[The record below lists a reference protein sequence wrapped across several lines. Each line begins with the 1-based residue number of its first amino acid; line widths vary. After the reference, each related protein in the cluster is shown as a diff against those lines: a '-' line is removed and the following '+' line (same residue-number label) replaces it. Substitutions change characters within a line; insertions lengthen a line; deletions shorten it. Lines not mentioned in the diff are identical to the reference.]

1 MHKYTRYDI
10 LSLNVRGIRDQ
21 LKRRSIFAYLK
32 DHSPKIIFLQE
43 TYSEPSDEMIWKSE
57 WGGEIFFSHGTKHSK
72 GVCILIHPSMR
83 GKIDYVF
90 NSNTGRMV
98 LIAME
103 FNSLKLSLCNVYAP
117 NNQSEQ
123 LNFLQELNNVLI
135 DKSEL
140 STLIVGGDW
149 NCTLTKKDKVGGTV
163 WKPSNYRNLLLTT
176 MEAFDLVDIQRVRH
190 PQLRKYSYVSKAL
203 KLKSRIDFFLV
214 AQNLTRFVKKSD
226 IYPSVA
232 PDHQAIYMSLSWRN
246 ETPRGPGL
254 WKFNNT
260 LLDDEQYLASIRE
273 TYVSASDMY
282 SDVEDKRLF
291 WEMLKMEFR
300 STTISY
306 SKTKSKLV
314 QVREEE
320 VKSRL
325 EVLDHIICNNFNSP
339 GIDPVLNEYDNL
351 KAELQSIYEKK
362 GRSAIFRSK
371 CRWVEEGERPTKYFF
386 NLEKKNYNKKTI
398 TELHGEDGTTIENE
412 RQILD
417 SIEKYYSELYKT
429 VNNLEQKDFD
439 SFIEPLTISKLTI
452 EDREEMEGPL
462 TLEECRRALGTFES
476 DKTPGEDGFT
486 VEFYK
491 TFFDLIGEDLVASFN
506 AAYEINELSTSQRRG
521 IVTLIPKED
530 GSLLEL
536 QNWRPITLLNVDCK
550 IATKAIAKRIEP
562 YLPTLIHSDQTG
574 FIKGRYIGENIRL
587 IEDVMEHTKLHNI
600 PGILISLDFK
610 KAFDSLEW
618 GFIMNTLDVFN
629 FGTSIKRWISTFYT
643 NIESAVINNGFLTNW
658 FKPSRGVRQGCPLSP
673 FLFILSAELLAN
685 KIRQDPKIEG
695 IKILEKEIKL
705 SQFADDTNLFC
716 ADLEAVK
723 EALKLVDEFGRLSG
737 LILNVKKSKA
747 MWLGK
752 WGKNKSNPLNLKW
765 MRSPV
770 RILGVHVSYNE
781 KENNELNFHLKIRK
795 MQTNLDIWRT
805 RNLTLFGKVM
815 IIKSLGLS
823 QLVYSASTLNVPKDI
838 TSILKA
844 KLFSFLWN
852 NKKDK
857 IKREGLYQDIHKGGL
872 RMVDT
877 EIMFKALKLAWIPRL
892 LSPGNPKWRTVPD
905 YYLKGVGGLN
915 FLLRCN
921 YDEKYLPSLPVFY
934 GNILRYFREL
944 KTLYN
949 HNQDQNIILYNNKDI
964 LIGDKPFFLLG
975 NGIKMASCQ
984 SKTF

>member
-1 MHKYTRYDI
+1 M
-10 LSLNVRGIRDQ
+10 
-21 LKRRSIFAYLK
+21 
-32 DHSPKIIFLQE
+32 
-43 TYSEPSDEMIWKSE
+43 
-57 WGGEIFFSHGTKHSK
+57 
-72 GVCILIHPSMR
+72 
-83 GKIDYVF
+83 
-90 NSNTGRMV
+90 
-98 LIAME
+98 
-103 FNSLKLSLCNVYAP
+103 
-117 NNQSEQ
+117 
-123 LNFLQELNNVLI
+123 

-140 STLIVGGDW
+140 STLTGGGDW
-149 NCTLTKKDKVGGTV
+149 NCTLAKKDKVGGSD

-232 PDHQAIYMSLSWRN
+232 PDHQAIYMSLLWRI
-246 ETPRGPGL
+246 ETPRGRGL

-260 LLDDEQYLASIRE
+260 LLDDDQYLANIRE
-273 TYVSASDMY
+273 TYVSACGMHSA
-282 SDVEDKRLF
+282 VKDKRLF

-306 SKTKSKLV
+306 SKNKSKLTH
-314 QVREEE
+314 VREEE

-325 EVLDHIICNNFNSP
+325 EELDRIICNNFNFP

-371 CRWVEEGERPTKYFF
+371 CRWVEGGERPTKYFF

-398 TELHGEDGTTIENE
+398 TELHGEDGTTVNNE
-412 RQILD
+412 KQILD
-417 SIEKYYSELYKT
+417 SIEKYYSQLYKT
-429 VNNLEQKDFD
+429 INNPEQKDFD
-439 SFIEPLTISKLTI
+439 SFMEPLRISKLKT

-462 TLEECRRALGTFES
+462 SVEECKKALDTFEG

-491 TFFDLIGEDLVASFN
+491 IFFDLIGQDLVASFN
-506 AAYEINELSTSQRRG
+506 AAYEVNELSISQRRG
-521 IVTLIPKED
+521 IVTLIPRED

-536 QNWRPITLLNVDCK
+536 QNWRPITLLDVDCK

-587 IEDVMEHTKLHNI
+587 IEDVMEYTKVHNI
-600 PGILISLDFK
+600 PGILIALDFK

-618 GFIMNTLDVFN
+618 GYIMNTLDAFN

-685 KIRQDPKIEG
+685 KIRQDTKIKG
-695 IKILEKEIKL
+695 IKILENEIKL

-716 ADLEAVK
+716 ADLETVK

-737 LILNVKKSKA
+737 LTLNVKKSKA

-752 WGKNKSNPLNLKW
+752 WEKNKNSPLNLKW
-765 MRSPV
+765 MRSPM

-781 KENNELNFHLKIRK
+781 RENNELNFNLKMRK
-795 MQTNLDIWRT
+795 MQSNLDIWRA

-823 QLVYSASTLNVPKDI
+823 QLVYSASTLNVPGDI
-838 TSILKA
+838 TSILKT
-844 KLFSFLWN
+844 KLFSYLWN

-872 RMVDT
+872 RMVDI
-877 EIMFKALKLAWIPRL
+877 EIMFKALKLAWIPKL
-892 LSPGNPKWRTVPD
+892 LSPGNPNWKTIPD
-905 YYLKGVGGLN
+905 YYLKRAGGLN

-921 YDEKYLPSLPVFY
+921 YDEKYLTSLPVFY
-934 GNILRYFREL
+934 RNILKYFREL

-949 HNQDQNIILYNNKDI
+949 HNQDQNIILHNNKDI
-964 LIGDKPFFLLG
+964 LVGDRPFFIREWYQNGVLSIQDLLTTTG
-975 NGIKMASCQ
+975 QLMSYQDFLNNYQCKKTNFLHYNQVTSAIPKYLLTIARKKPLIQKELYLNNTFNFQRDELTQIDWIKIRSRDFYKLFNTMTHTA
-984 SKTF
+984 KHKGP